1 MLECTMR
8 VLLPDLPP
16 FRALS
21 VPGVTPL
28 YFSNDHVPPDDAEGF
43 VLWFLRADLRR
54 EVLRRDGLKWVLTLT
69 AGVDHV
75 LADLP
80 PGVALYNAHAL
91 HDRAVAQHAV
101 ALLLAAGRGLH
112 RFRDA
117 QQGRVWADDGPMHTL
132 EGRSVVIWGYGH
144 IGRLL
149 EGMLA
154 PLGARVTGL
163 TSRSTPTDIET
174 ALRAADDVVLLL
186 PRTPATRHILNA
198 GRLAQLRSSA
208 WVYNLGRGE
217 LIDPDALN
225 AALEA
230 EELAGAALDVTE
242 PEPLPASSPLWT
254 RPNVIITP
262 HVGSTTDDLILR
274 GAQYAEK
281 VLDAMQQ
288 GQDVPGRVE
297 VCRGY

>member
-1 MLECTMR
+1 MR

-16 FRALS
+16 FRALKL
-21 VPGVTPL
+21 PGITPL
-28 YFSNDHVPPDDAEGF
+28 YFSSESVPPDDAEGF

-69 AGVDHV
+69 AGIDHV

-80 PGVALYNAHAL
+80 PGVALYNAHTL

-101 ALLLAAGRGLH
+101 ALMLAAGRGLH

-117 QQGRVWADDGPMHTL
+117 QHRREWADEGPMHTL

-149 EGMLA
+149 KGMLA
-154 PLGARVTGL
+154 PLGASVTGL
-163 TSRSTPTDIET
+163 TSGSTPQDIET
-174 ALRAADDVVLLL
+174 ALKTADDLVLLL

-198 GRLAQLRSSA
+198 ERLALLRASA
-208 WVYNLGRGE
+208 WVYNLGRGD
-217 LIDPDALN
+217 LIDPQALN

-230 EELAGAALDVTE
+230 GHLAGAALDVTE
-242 PEPLPASSPLWT
+242 PEPLPAASPLWA
-254 RPNVIITP
+254 RENVILTP
-262 HVGSTTDDLILR
+262 HVGSTTDDLIFR
-274 GAQYAEK
+274 GAQYAAR

-288 GQDVPGRVE
+288 GHEVPGRVE
-297 VCRGY
+297 VGRGY